1 MADSDQ
7 QRLDAIVQVLIRI
20 QQDQRVLSDR
30 LARLE
35 GAAGFTAPVSQS
47 AAQPAT
53 PEAPPPFSSVPPEAA
68 EVQPAPPMPGP
79 APAPTPPPHVH
90 RSPELETRMGLTWI
104 NRIGVVTLVLGVAF
118 FFKYAV
124 DNRWIGEGGRVALGV
139 LAGLALLAG
148 ADRLWHRGQRVFA
161 QGITGAGI
169 AVLFV
174 AFYAAFGFYSL
185 ISQPAAF
192 GLMLLNTAAA
202 IVLSLRY
209 GSQAIAALGLV
220 GGFMTPVVLS
230 TGQDAP
236 WFFLGY
242 VLLLA
247 IGAATLA
254 WRRRWRLLDGLAFAA
269 AFILFAAWIGQ
280 HFTTEKRLVAIVF
293 ALAYY
298 ALFATREFRPV
309 SAMAPAAACVL
320 LLAISV
326 PGPYPF
332 LLLAPVVIATAMA
345 IADARSRPEMLL
357 AAFAAFWATY
367 GLGQFDFVH
376 YAARGTLTALLALP
390 FALFLMWA
398 PWRAGRGAAIGGIGL
413 IVAPLNAAFF
423 YAGAYV
429 LLRPGWN
436 DWLGLFTV
444 ALAAVHFALARWLW
458 SAARSERLLMLM
470 YTGVAL
476 ALVTLAIPV
485 QFAGFRIT
493 MAWALEAA
501 ALAWVAARTRDER
514 LQWISTAVFA
524 LAFLRLSG
532 DDAGLAVSV
541 TLLNLRFLT
550 FAVVAVC
557 LGLSAQFGRRWA
569 GAVVLYF
576 GAHGVLLWGLVL
588 EVLGWASRVA
598 APQDV
603 VNFQSAAVSILLAAY
618 AVLLVAIGVGTRS
631 ALNRIFGLVLIGS
644 VVAKLYLYDVWRI
657 NRGIYRVAAFAGL
670 GVFLLL
676 MSYLYSRFRGSIE
689 AFWRDEE
696 SRT

>member
-1 MADSDQ
+1 MADSDG
-7 QRLDAIVQVLIRI
+7 QRLDAIVQVLIRV
-20 QQDQRVLSDR
+20 QQDQQALAER

-35 GAAGFTAPVSQS
+35 AAAGITP
-47 AAQPAT
+47 AAQPSAEPTAVALPTPLPEPPAT
-53 PEAPPPFSSVPPEAA
+53 PAAP
-68 EVQPAPPMPGP
+68 QPHP
-79 APAPTPPPHVH
+79 VH

-104 NRIGVVTLVLGVAF
+104 NRVGVVTLVLGVAF

-139 LAGLALLAG
+139 LAGLALLGLAE
-148 ADRLWHRGQRVFA
+148 RLWHQGQRVFA
-161 QGITGAGI
+161 QGITGAGHS
-169 AVLFV
+169 VLYV
-174 AFYAAFGFYSL
+174 AFYAAFGLYGL
-185 ISQPAAF
+185 IPQPAAF

-220 GGFMTPVVLS
+220 GGFVTPVVLS

-236 WFFLGY
+236 WFFLSY
-242 VLLLA
+242 LLLLA
-247 IGAATLA
+247 VAASTLA
-254 WRRRWRLLDGLAFAA
+254 WRRGWTLLDGLAFAA
-269 AFILFAAWIGQ
+269 VFVLFAAWVGE
-280 HFTTEKRLVAIVF
+280 HFNSEKRLVAILF
-293 ALAYY
+293 ILASY

-309 SAMAPAAACVL
+309 SALAPAAGCVFL
-320 LLAISV
+320 LSISA

-332 LLLAPVVIATAMA
+332 LLLAPFVIATAMA
-345 IADARSRPEMLL
+345 ISDARGRREILL
-357 AAFAAFWATY
+357 AAFAAFWANY

-376 YAARGTLTALLALP
+376 HASRGTIAALLAIP

-398 PWRAGRGAAIGGIGL
+398 PWRAARGASIGAHGL
-413 IVAPLNAAFF
+413 IVPPLNAAFF

-429 LLRPGWN
+429 LLKPGWN

-458 SAARSERLLMLM
+458 SAVRSERLLMLM
-470 YTGVAL
+470 YTGIAL
-476 ALVTLAIPV
+476 ALLTLAIPV

-493 MAWALEAA
+493 MAWALEGAA
-501 ALAWVAARTRDER
+501 VAWVGSRISDKR
-514 LQWISTAVFA
+514 LEWASIAVFI
-524 LAFLRLSG
+524 LAFLRLVAY
-532 DDAGLAVSV
+532 DAGLSVSA

-550 FAVVAVC
+550 FAVVAAC
-557 LGLSAQFGRRWA
+557 LGLAARFGRRSA
-569 GAVVLYF
+569 ATLAFYVA
-576 GAHGVLLWGLVL
+576 AHGILLWGLVL

-598 APQDV
+598 APPDV

-631 ALNRIFGLVLIGS
+631 VLNRILGLSLIGA

-657 NRGIYRVAAFAGL
+657 DRGIYRVAAFAGL